1 MRFADLVGIGRPGVP
16 RPASWPYV
24 VTPAILAAAMGCTQA
39 AAAAWAEP
47 LTSAMGWGRI
57 DTNQRVAM
65 FLAQLGHESGSLQF
79 DHELWGPTP
88 WQEKYEGSHT
98 LGNTEPGDGFKFRGR
113 GPIQITGRANYTAC
127 GRALNLPLSD
137 HPELLIDRNNGA
149 RAAAW
154 FWDSRGLNDAADTG
168 DVEAVTKLVNGPGML
183 GLEDRRTRY
192 TRALDILGGP

>member
-1 MRFADLVGIGRPGVP
+1 
-16 RPASWPYV
+16 
-24 VTPAILAAAMGCTQA
+24 
-39 AAAAWAEP
+39 
-47 LTSAMGWGRI
+47 
-57 DTNQRVAM
+57 M

-79 DHELWGPTP
+79 DHELWGPTS
-88 WQEKYEGSHT
+88 WQEKYEGSGT

-127 GRALNLPLSD
+127 ARALNLPLAD
-137 HPELLIDRNNGA
+137 HPELLTDRNNGA

-154 FWDSRGLNDAADTG
+154 FWDSRGLNDIADTG
-168 DVEAVTKLVNGPGML
+168 DVEAVTRLVNGPGML